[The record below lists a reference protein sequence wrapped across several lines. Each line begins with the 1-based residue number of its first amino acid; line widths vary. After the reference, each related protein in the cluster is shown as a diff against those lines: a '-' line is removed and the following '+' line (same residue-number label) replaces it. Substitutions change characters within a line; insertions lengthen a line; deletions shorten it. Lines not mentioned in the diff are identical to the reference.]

1 MIITDVNGTKKIE
14 ITTDFSI
21 IDKLVV
27 YQELDNDEVEL
38 IEVQEVLGE
47 VEGLAGMYIP
57 CLTARKIQDEV
68 WLAMD
73 EETPL
78 SKILNYFEKRL
89 EVSDNDGYTCLFDE
103 DDLPSWFD
111 LMVDSMNLKVVKLYE
126 FLHMVGMKE

>member
-68 WLAMD
+68 WLAMSED
-73 EETPL
+73 TPL
-78 SKILNYFEKRL
+78 SVVLNYFEERL
-89 EVSDNDGYTCLFDE
+89 KVDSGGYICLFDA
-103 DDLPSWFD
+103 DNLPSYFD
-111 LMVDSMNLKVVKLYE
+111 LMMDFMKLKVVKLYE